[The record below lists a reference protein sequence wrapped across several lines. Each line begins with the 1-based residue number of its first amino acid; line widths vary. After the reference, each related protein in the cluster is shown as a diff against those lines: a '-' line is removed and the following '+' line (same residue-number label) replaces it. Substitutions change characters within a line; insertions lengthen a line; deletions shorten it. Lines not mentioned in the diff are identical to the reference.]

1 MDDDLGATPP
11 DTDAIVAL
19 REECEAVSEL
29 VKRLDESDFAKPTRC
44 SEWNLKELFA
54 HVLRD
59 IDRINVALDNPAPG
73 RVTHDAVSYFG
84 SYDGTPGGDAAAGVA
99 QRSKELAA
107 QYPQGAALRDA
118 WDALWPGTLD
128 RAAAT
133 DRARLVVTFGPAMA
147 LDEYLKTRVL
157 EVTVHRMDLQDAL
170 GERGWGTDS
179 AVSIVDDILVGLLGT
194 EPPRTL
200 EWDVVDFIEAG
211 TGRRSLTD
219 AERKKLGVRLSKK
232 FPLLG

>member
-1 MDDDLGATPP
+1 VDDLGAVPP
-11 DTDAIVAL
+11 DTDPVAAL
-19 REECEAVSEL
+19 REECQAVSDV
-29 VKRLDESDFAKPTRC
+29 VKQLDESDFARSTRC
-44 SEWNLKELFA
+44 PEWNLKELFA
-54 HVLRD
+54 HMVRD
-59 IDRINVALDNPAPG
+59 VDRINAGLDNPAPE

-84 SYDGTPGGDAAAGVA
+84 SYDGTPGGAAAAGVA
-99 QRSKELAA
+99 ERSKELAA
-107 QYPQGAALRDA
+107 RFPDGAALRDV
-118 WDALWPGTLD
+118 WNDLWPRTLE
-128 RAAAT
+128 RAAGSA
-133 DRARLVVTFGPAMA
+133 RSRLVVTFGPVLT

-200 EWDVVDFIEAG
+200 DWDVVDFIEAA
-211 TGRRSLTD
+211 TGRRPLTNV
-219 AERKKLGVRLSKK
+219 ELKKLGVRLSKK